1 MRSKVLIASLLASG
15 LQGFTESEACRF
27 IGARLAKTNSDCLE
41 NGLCSAIENITSSG
55 TIMAAYFAGRLAPS
69 ESVTCSD
76 AVEIASVIVEE
87 SKTEVPVNCATAGL
101 IFDAIHIL
109 GLLPLMVSYEPLQQ
123 RTIEDMHSFQSCLI
137 ANPSEVSLAIN
148 PYLSRFKTAMSAMWR
163 LSLSS
168 IHSFDTHTG
177 LLAPAFHFWFDI
189 AALIPGID
197 VPSQEDLHPIT
208 LQTMTRANPYRK
220 CHARE
225 VLMHL
230 QPPTEARDAL
240 YKAEAIDRLAFTAK
254 QFELGR
260 RVMLLQADIEIVD
273 ALLATPLFVSQ
284 TTSTML
290 HFMVAQSLCPVMVPL
305 TDWIGTQSVFIASIA
320 VKFGVTLVHICQH
333 RTTLS
338 ERKRVSRTLGR
349 ILTRTP
355 KTEYLEFSLD
365 FKEAIPMI
373 ADSDRNWISEL
384 SPDMMKDSVLSLR
397 DSVFFKVDSNL
408 RPVVT
413 GTETEYKMFIP
424 KMEYDLLEANYS
436 DYSRG
441 LGRVIGLCLRDGDR
455 LGFLKLHPL
464 IVKLLYNPASAR
476 NLGLLDMEKSHFFNP
491 PYITVEEVLKTLSYV
506 RDGIMDTLGPAA
518 FVAHTEEEFEAL
530 FYDP

>member
-1 MRSKVLIASLLASG
+1 
-15 LQGFTESEACRF
+15 
-27 IGARLAKTNSDCLE
+27 
-41 NGLCSAIENITSSG
+41 
-55 TIMAAYFAGRLAPS
+55 
-69 ESVTCSD
+69 
-76 AVEIASVIVEE
+76 
-87 SKTEVPVNCATAGL
+87 
-101 IFDAIHIL
+101 
-109 GLLPLMVSYEPLQQ
+109 
-123 RTIEDMHSFQSCLI
+123 
-137 ANPSEVSLAIN
+137 
-148 PYLSRFKTAMSAMWR
+148 
-163 LSLSS
+163 
-168 IHSFDTHTG
+168 
-177 LLAPAFHFWFDI
+177 
-189 AALIPGID
+189 
-197 VPSQEDLHPIT
+197 
-208 LQTMTRANPYRK
+208 
-220 CHARE
+220 
-225 VLMHL
+225 
-230 QPPTEARDAL
+230 
-240 YKAEAIDRLAFTAK
+240 
-254 QFELGR
+254 
-260 RVMLLQADIEIVD
+260 
-273 ALLATPLFVSQ
+273 
-284 TTSTML
+284 
-290 HFMVAQSLCPVMVPL
+290 
-305 TDWIGTQSVFIASIA
+305 
-320 VKFGVTLVHICQH
+320 
-333 RTTLS
+333 
-338 ERKRVSRTLGR
+338 
-349 ILTRTP
+349 
-355 KTEYLEFSLD
+355 
-365 FKEAIPMI
+365 MI